1 MKCVSVWRERQEKES
16 LEKEKREREEEDR
29 KRAEEGRK
37 AAEQKMKLING
48 KWSVSVFG
56 EKDKKRKDWRRRREK
71 EKR

>member
-1 MKCVSVWRERQEKES
+1 MVSEVCQCLERKTRKGKIGERQEER

-48 KWSVSVFG
+48 K
-56 EKDKKRKDWRRRREK
+56 
-71 EKR
+71 